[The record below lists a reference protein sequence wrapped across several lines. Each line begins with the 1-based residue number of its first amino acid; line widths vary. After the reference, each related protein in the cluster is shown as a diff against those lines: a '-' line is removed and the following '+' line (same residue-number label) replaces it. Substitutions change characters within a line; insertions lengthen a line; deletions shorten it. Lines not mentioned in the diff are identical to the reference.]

1 MIEKENKINQIMNE
15 INSKRLNANM
25 QVYYSNSV
33 NLNMHFNNLNLI
45 SLSDFIINIQQLMVN
60 KIDYANIKRRY

>member
-1 MIEKENKINQIMNE
+1 VIEKENKINQIMNE